1 MKLLIHTDGKVLDFS
16 YVAAAISLK
25 SSWANGASKLT
36 FRYPQS
42 VGIMLN
48 NGDYVVFEYNEVKL
62 FAGTVFTIK
71 KVNGDPEITAY
82 DQLRYFKAKDTIMRK
97 NKSLS
102 ELLDVCAGNLLV
114 TTDVAAITEKLPNYL
129 FENQTYLDMIY
140 QSCSDHLMQTGYY
153 YVLRDNAGKVELK
166 EIYDLRVPVIIGD
179 ESLAYNYDYEKSIDS
194 DTYNQI
200 KLAKDN
206 EDAGQRDVYIVRDTS
221 LIQKWGMLQYFEKV
235 DGNLNES
242 QIKERADRL
251 IKLKKR
257 ETEKLKIPAL
267 GDSRVMGGSG
277 VRIVLVNEGIDAWAI
292 VDSVT
297 HTFTPVHT
305 MELSLVFERS

>member
-1 MKLLIHTDGKVLDFS
+1 MKLLIHTDGKVSDFS
-16 YVAAAISLK
+16 NVASSIILK
-25 SSWANGASKLT
+25 SSWTNGASKLT
-36 FRYPQS
+36 FTYPRS
-42 VGIMLN
+42 VTKKLN
-48 NGDYVVFEYNEVKL
+48 NGDYVEFEYQGVKL
-62 FAGTVFTIK
+62 FVGTVFTVK
-71 KVNGDPEITAY
+71 SNKENQEITAY
-82 DQLRYFKAKDTIMRK
+82 DQLRYFKAKDTVMRK
-97 NKSLS
+97 NMSLS
-102 ELLDVCAGNLLV
+102 ELLNVCVGNLLV
-114 TTDVAAITEKLPNYL
+114 SAAVQPITEKLPDYL
-129 FENQTYLDMIY
+129 FDNQTYLDMIY

-166 EIYDLRVPVIIGD
+166 EIYDLRVPIIVGD
-179 ESLAYNYDYEKSIDS
+179 ESLAYSYDYEKSIDS

-206 EDAGQRDVYIVRDTS
+206 QDSGQRDVYVVHDTS

-235 DGNLNES
+235 DNNLNDS

-257 ETEKLKIPAL
+257 ETEKLKLSAL
-267 GDSRVMGGSG
+267 GDVRILGGSG
-277 VRIVLVNEGIDAWAI
+277 VRVVLSNEGIDAWAI
-292 VDSVT
+292 VDSVM

>member
-1 MKLLIHTDGKVLDFS
+1 MKLLIHTDEKVFDFS
-16 YVAAAISLK
+16 NVASSITLK

-36 FRYPQS
+36 FSYS
-42 VGIMLN
+42 KTVDKKLN
-48 NGDYVVFEYNEVKL
+48 NGDYVEFEYQGVKL
-62 FAGTVFTIK
+62 FAGTVFTVK
-71 KVNGDPEITAY
+71 SNKGDPEITAY
-82 DQLRYFKAKDTIMRK
+82 DQLRYFKAKDTVMRK
-97 NKSLS
+97 NMSLS
-102 ELLDVCAGNLLV
+102 ELLNVCVGNLLV
-114 TTDVAAITEKLPNYL
+114 TADIQPITEKLPDYL
-129 FENQTYLDMIY
+129 FDNQTYLDMIY

-166 EIYDLRVPVIIGD
+166 EIYDLRVPIIIGD
-179 ESLAYNYDYEKSIDS
+179 ESLAYNYDYERSIDS

-206 EDAGQRDVYIVRDTS
+206 QDTGLRDVYIVHDTS

-235 DGNLNES
+235 DNNLNDS

-257 ETEKLKIPAL
+257 ETEKLKLSAL
-267 GDSRVMGGSG
+267 GDVRILGGSG
-277 VRIVLVNEGIDAWAI
+277 VRVVLSNEGIDAWAI

-297 HTFTPVHT
+297 HTFTPIHT

>member
-36 FRYPQS
+36 FRYPKS
-42 VGIMLN
+42 VGIKLN

-140 QSCSDHLMQTGYY
+140 QSCSDHLVDTGDY
-153 YVLRDNAGKVELK
+153 YVLRDNAVKLSLK
-166 EIYDLRVPVIIGD
+166 KSMIYVYRL
-179 ESLAYNYDYEKSIDS
+179 SLAMKVLLITMTMRNLSTVILIIKSNLLKTMK
-194 DTYNQI
+194 DT
-200 KLAKDN
+200 
-206 EDAGQRDVYIVRDTS
+206 AGQ
-221 LIQKWGMLQYFEKV
+221 
-235 DGNLNES
+235 
-242 QIKERADRL
+242 
-251 IKLKKR
+251 
-257 ETEKLKIPAL
+257 
-267 GDSRVMGGSG
+267 
-277 VRIVLVNEGIDAWAI
+277 
-292 VDSVT
+292 
-297 HTFTPVHT
+297 
-305 MELSLVFERS
+305 

>member
-1 MKLLIHTDGKVLDFS
+1 MKLLIHTAGKVLDFS
-16 YVAAAISLK
+16 YVAASISLK

-36 FRYPQS
+36 FSYPKS
-42 VGIMLN
+42 VDKKLN
-48 NGDYVVFEYNEVKL
+48 NGDYVEFEYQGVKL
-62 FAGTVFTIK
+62 FAGTVFTVK
-71 KVNGDPEITAY
+71 SNKENQEIIAY
-82 DQLRYFKAKDTIMRK
+82 DQLRYFKAKDTLMRK
-97 NKSLS
+97 NMSLS
-102 ELLDVCAGNLLV
+102 DLLNVCAGNLLV
-114 TTDVAAITEKLPNYL
+114 TTEVQPITEKLPDYL
-129 FENQTYLDMIY
+129 FDNQTYLDMIY

-153 YVLRDNAGKVELK
+153 YVLRDNVGKVELK
-166 EIYDLRVPVIIGD
+166 EIYDLRVPIIIGD
-179 ESLAYNYDYEKSIDS
+179 ESLAYNYDYERSIDS

-206 EDAGQRDVYIVRDTS
+206 QDTGQRDVYIVHDTS

-235 DGNLNES
+235 DGNLNDS

-257 ETEKLKIPAL
+257 ETEKLKLSAL
-267 GDSRVMGGSG
+267 GDMRVAGGSG
-277 VRIVLVNEGIDAWAI
+277 VRVILGNEGIDAWAI